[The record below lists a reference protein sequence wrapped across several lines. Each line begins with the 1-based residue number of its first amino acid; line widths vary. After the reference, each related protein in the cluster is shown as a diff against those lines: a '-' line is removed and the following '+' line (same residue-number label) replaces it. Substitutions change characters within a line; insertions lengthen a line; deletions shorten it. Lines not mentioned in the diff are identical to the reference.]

1 MKKILIILT
10 LLVTLFAFSSCDM
23 VEDITGGVGDSL
35 TTLYDTK
42 IDVEYPELPL
52 TVSYIFMDETNSSCK
67 ITKISHELSV
77 GILEINFYGEK
88 TYSYFGDEDKGKC
101 AFSWRL
107 LDADGYVVDDGTV
120 ITSDLIVGEKF
131 VVDDSI
137 YDIDTNK
144 SYTLE
149 IYNYEV

>member
-1 MKKILIILT
+1 MKKILVILT

-23 VEDITGGVGDSL
+23 VEDITGGMGDSL

-77 GILEINFYGEK
+77 QDRVDVAKSL
-88 TYSYFGDEDKGKC
+88 FGVLSNDM
-101 AFSWRL
+101 
-107 LDADGYVVDDGTV
+107 
-120 ITSDLIVGEKF
+120 
-131 VVDDSI
+131 
-137 YDIDTNK
+137 
-144 SYTLE
+144 TLE
-149 IYNYEV
+149 EAREERLNTI